1 MKKIVLIIVL
11 SLCSISAGVAVEDVE
26 QPEKVA
32 DSVIILSPKTHKRV
46 VKKVSKTSKQ
56 DKLRANLSEYPQ
68 YYSTNVI
75 EEMIN
80 NIPWKYISDFSESF
94 YIMLENG
101 DLNYLRGNYNIFYYA
116 HNESMMS
123 AIQKIIIAM
132 KCAKYTDK
140 EIYTYIEYSDFETL
154 SRIDDF
160 SKLIVPSVYTAIEK
174 GYMVAMV
181 KNTNNI
187 YGLSSYYVDEE
198 KMSQLIADI
207 DKLTSAGLSADES
220 CKIIFKLLKDDN
232 SKNYSKSI
240 ICIIDVMLANGYTC
254 DEIMQW
260 LNTLKVYDD
269 VEIISPIYLTFIEN
283 KIPFN
288 TLFEHKLK
296 LWYEI
301 YKISPKIYMKL
312 LEQGVAEP
320 TEEMVKYL
328 SDKNNCDKLL
338 SILEKQKFNS
348 RVIEAVLASK
358 SVKSSKKIPVMKSI
372 QRYED
377 YEENPNYLFD
387 DVALEKFYMGIAF
400 TFPLTWPAL
409 PFGLSY
415 NLCSRSRHA
424 AGRIFYIRGIKNK
437 EKFGIFQ
444 PFNLESI
451 REIPTVKIDENH
463 FKISKDYID
472 KIPHIFKSVANKE
485 LALDIRKQVEKSV
498 AEVTKCKYTS
508 LLEINIIEDICFE
521 GTSWNDANGSWIE
534 YWTITTFTNEYEV
547 PVKFEYKNGVMT
559 GHYNIKEMKQI
570 R

>member
-46 VKKVSKTSKQ
+46 VRKVSKTSKQ

-132 KCAKYTDK
+132 KRAKYTDK

-181 KNTNNI
+181 KNTKNF

-240 ICIIDVMLANGYTC
+240 IRIIDVMLANGYTC

-269 VEIISPIYLTFIEN
+269 IEIISPIYLTFIEN

-301 YKISPKIYMKL
+301 YKTSPKIYMKL
-312 LEQGVAEP
+312 LEQGVTEP

-328 SDKNNCDKLL
+328 LDKNNCDKLL

-358 SVKSSKKIPVMKSI
+358 SVESSKKIPVMKSI

-415 NLCSRSRHA
+415 NLCSRSRHV
-424 AGRIFYIRGIKNK
+424 AGRIFYLKGIRNE

-444 PFNLESI
+444 PFNIESI

-472 KIPHIFKSVANKE
+472 KIPHIFKSAADKE

-508 LLEINIIEDICFE
+508 LLEIKISEDICFE
-521 GTSWNDANGSWIE
+521 GKSWDDAKGSWIE